1 MLPPTNAKTDSEK
14 LKDYIDDTLSY
25 YAECNVTASE
35 FNQLIDNSLNDIIDY
50 HQKQLNKY
58 QEFQRLLTSRDS
70 STDWL
75 KNRDNIIIGGQLTD
89 TIFGGQGT
97 DTISLSSSSDN
108 PYISYP
114 EYHADCFWDTDRNK

>member
-1 MLPPTNAKTDSEK
+1 MLPPTNTKTDSEK

-114 EYHADCFWDTDRNK
+114 EYHSDYFWDTDRNK

>member
-1 MLPPTNAKTDSEK
+1 MLHPKTDAEK
-14 LKDYIDDTLSY
+14 LKECIDDTLSY
-25 YAECNVTASE
+25 YAESNVTANE
-35 FNQLIDNSLNDIIDY
+35 FNQLINTCLSDIVDY

-58 QEFQRLLTSRDS
+58 QEFQRLLTSGDS

-75 KNRDNIIIGGQLTD
+75 KNRDSIII
-89 TIFGGQGT
+89 GGQGT

-114 EYHADCFWDTDRNK
+114 EHHSAYFWDTDRNK